1 MAAAEVVPNVDR
13 LVHSWQARLTGGQ
26 SPTSSALAYLDWAVH
41 LAQSPGKQLELAAKA
56 ARKSGRLA
64 RFAVRRSLGQQ
75 VEPCITPLPQDH
87 RFDHP
92 SWQRWPF
99 VVDYQAFLLVQQ
111 WWHNATTG
119 IEGVSAHHE
128 DATAFVVRQWLDMF
142 SPSNF
147 LLTNPEILTATA
159 RQGGANLVRGGVL
172 AVQDALRRVAGERP
186 PGTRDY
192 PVGERVAVTPGR
204 VVLRNR
210 LIELIQYDPATPAV
224 HPRPILVV
232 PAWIMKYYIL
242 DLSPQNSMIK
252 YLVDQ
257 GHTVFAISWLN
268 PGREDRDLSLE
279 DYRTLGVE
287 AALEA
292 VTTIVPGQRVH
303 AVGYCLGGTLLAIA
317 AAVLGRDEPADRLA
331 SVTLFAAQTDFTEAG
346 ELMLFIDEDQV
357 SFLED
362 QMWQRGFLTG
372 EQMAGAFQVL
382 RSADLVWSRNVRQ
395 YLLGERETLND
406 LMAWNADTTRLPFRM
421 HSEYLRRLF
430 IRNELFEGRYVAGGR
445 TVALSDIRVPLF
457 VVGTER
463 DHVAPWRS
471 VYKLHLVVD
480 ADLTFLLTSGGH
492 NAGIVCPP
500 GTPHRGYRIATHH
513 EGERY
518 LDPDTWH
525 EVTPRHEGSWWPAWE
540 HWLAQRGG
548 PLVAPPSPG
557 APDAGYPPLDAA
569 PGTYVLRR

>member
-1 MAAAEVVPNVDR
+1 MAATEVVPYVDR

-26 SPTSSALAYLDWAVH
+26 SPTSSAMACLDWAVH
-41 LAQSPGKQLELAAKA
+41 LAQSPGKQLQLTGKA
-56 ARKSGRLA
+56 LRGSGRLA
-64 RFAVRRSLGQQ
+64 MFAARRSAGQP

-99 VVDYQAFLLVQQ
+99 VLEQQAFLLVQQ

-128 DATAFVVRQWLDMF
+128 EATAFAARQWLDMW

-147 LLTNPEILTATA
+147 ALTNPEVLTATA
-159 RQGGANLVRGGVL
+159 REGGANLVRGGVL
-172 AVQDALRRVAGERP
+172 AVQDILRRVAGEP
-186 PGTRDY
+186 PAGAQDFT
-192 PVGERVAVTPGR
+192 VGERVAVTPGR

-210 LIELIQYDPATPAV
+210 LIELIQYDPVTPTV
-224 HPRPILVV
+224 HPRPVLVV

-242 DLSPQNSMIK
+242 DLSPENSLVR
-252 YLVDQ
+252 YLVEH
-257 GHTVFAISWLN
+257 GHTVFTISWLN
-268 PGREDRDLSLE
+268 PTSQDRDLSME

-287 AALEA
+287 AALDVVNA
-292 VTTIVPGQRVH
+292 IVPGERVH

-317 AAVLGRDEPADRLA
+317 ASVLGRDEPTDRLA
-331 SVTLFAAQTDFTEAG
+331 GITMFAAQTDFTEAG
-346 ELMLFIDEDQV
+346 ELTLFIDEDQV

-362 QMWQRGFLTG
+362 QMWERGYLTG
-372 EQMAGAFQVL
+372 EQMAGAFQML
-382 RSADLVWSRNVRQ
+382 RSADLVWSHNVRS
-395 YLLGERETLND
+395 YLLGRREALGD

-421 HSEYLRRLF
+421 HSEYLRSLF
-430 IRNELFEGRYVAGGR
+430 VRNDLFEGRYVAGGR

-471 VYKLHLVVD
+471 VHKLHLAVD

-500 GTPHRGYRIATHH
+500 GTPHRAYRVATHH
-513 EGERY
+513 EGERH
-518 LDPDTWH
+518 LDPDAWQRIA
-525 EVTPRHEGSWWPAWE
+525 PRHEGSWWPAWE
-540 HWLAQRGG
+540 RWLTEGDDRQ
-548 PLVAPPSPG
+548 VVPPPTG
-557 APDAGYPPLDAA
+557 APDAGYPPLGRA
-569 PGTYVLRR
+569 PGTYVLQR